1 MTVAGS
7 RVAIEASELPVLLRS
22 DKGDGRLISQFVK
35 TWAVSSRDERE
46 ALISCPV
53 SSGTAREQAVAA
65 AIVHG
70 MCVHYQH
77 APPPWVHGHCSPEPV
92 HPITDRRLLNARMRA
107 RIIMTASPVCRRHNV
122 WFSESL
128 VSASRSIPPPPLPPL
143 LRDRT
148 HRLVAVGADERLL
161 SGDEVIALFGELDAR
176 LVEAGGDTSIDISIG
191 GGAAMALLM
200 DNRATVD
207 VDVLN
212 REMPEALAS
221 AAADMADTKGLPADW
236 MNSSASAYADM
247 GDPGFSAEP
256 VFRGSLLTVRRPDLK
271 HLLAMKLVAA
281 RDKDLPDAAWLA
293 QQLGIT
299 GSNHLFQVVTDTYE
313 ASPGM
318 DESVEWSRGFIE
330 HVLDEVEMQKSLAER
345 LAPEGDAEVHGS
357 ATKRPGFLRRLLG
370 TRSGDGR
377 EKTPPRTPDGAEPTK
392 SDDLSASATSTRGP
406 CGAEMPR
413 AKSKCI
419 LPAGHKGGHRSKK

>member
-1 MTVAGS
+1 MGVAGS
-7 RVAIEASELPVLLRS
+7 RFAIEAVELPALLRS
-22 DKGDGRLISQFVK
+22 DNGDGRLISQFVK
-35 TWAVSSRDERE
+35 SWAVSDRDGRD
-46 ALISCPV
+46 ALVARPV
-53 SSGTAREQAVAA
+53 SGGTATERAVAA

-70 MCVHYQH
+70 MCIHYQH
-77 APPPWVHGHCSPEPV
+77 APPPWVYEHCSAEPV

-107 RIIMTASPVCRRHNV
+107 RIIMTASPVCRHHNV

-128 VSASRSIPPPPLPPL
+128 VSASRSIPPPPPPPL
-143 LRDRT
+143 LRNRT
-148 HRLVAVGADERLL
+148 RRLAAVGADERLL
-161 SGDEVIALFGELDAR
+161 SGDEVVALFEELDAR
-176 LVEAGGDTSIDISIG
+176 LVEVGGGVGIDISIG

-200 DNRATVD
+200 DNRATID

-212 REMPEALAS
+212 RELPEALVA
-221 AAADMADTKGLPADW
+221 AAADIAGIKGLPADW

-293 QQLGIT
+293 QQMGIT
-299 GSNHLFQVVTDTYE
+299 GSNRLFQVVTDTYE
-313 ASPGM
+313 ASTHM
-318 DESVEWSRGFIE
+318 SESVEWSRGFIE
-330 HVLDEVEMQKSLAER
+330 NVLDEIEMQKSLAER
-345 LAPEGDAEVHGS
+345 LAPEGDTETRGGAPE
-357 ATKRPGFLRRLLG
+357 RRGFLRRLLG
-370 TRSGDGR
+370 RRPEDSR
-377 EKTPPRTPDGAEPTK
+377 ARRPPRISAGGEPAR
-392 SDDLSASATSTRGP
+392 SDDLSASATPTRGP
-406 CGAEMPR
+406 CGVGMPR